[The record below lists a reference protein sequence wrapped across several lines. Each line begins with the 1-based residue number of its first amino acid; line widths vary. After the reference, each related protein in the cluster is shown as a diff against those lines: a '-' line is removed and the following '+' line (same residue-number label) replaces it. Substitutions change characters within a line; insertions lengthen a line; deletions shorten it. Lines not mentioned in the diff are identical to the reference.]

1 MRKKR
6 IAIVTGASSGL
17 GKEFA
22 RKIVRIQ
29 NIDEVWCIAR
39 HPGKLQETAEELGSK
54 IRTFPVDL
62 SKKKQIKAF
71 QKNLEKENVGI
82 KILVN
87 SAGFAKFCS
96 YGDLDL
102 NRSLNMI
109 DVNVKGVVAMGLICI
124 PYMGKGSHIIN
135 IASIA
140 AFQPLP
146 YLNLYSATKAFVKN
160 YSRALNIELQDR
172 GIHVTAV
179 CPGWLKTALFQRA
192 NIGASKTIHH
202 FHCMNN
208 PARVAGK
215 ALHDAAAGKDISVY
229 GYSNKLCHLATK
241 ILPDPVI
248 MRGWLDYQ
256 HLTPK
261 QSNTE
266 RKNTKN
272 TRKEEKNTM
281 DYGLIGG
288 KLGHSYSKDI
298 HEMLADYTY
307 DLCPLT
313 KEEFHPFMEKHDFR
327 AINVT
332 IPYKQDVIPYLYE
345 MDANAEAIGAVNTIV
360 NKNGKLYGH
369 NTDFSGFLYMLQK
382 HNISVQGKKCVVL
395 GDGGASKAVV
405 AVLKKCNAGEIIIVD
420 VISTESAITYDE
432 LFEKHTDA
440 QFIANTSPVGMY
452 PNCDASPVDLSRFP
466 QCEAVA
472 DVIYNPLETKLIA
485 QAKSLG
491 MNGVNGL
498 EMLVAQALYA
508 IEFFLDTKLDEAQID
523 EVYQK
528 LYQEKAS
535 EQE

>member
-22 RKIVRIQ
+22 RRIVRFQ
-29 NIDEVWCIAR
+29 TIDEVWCIAR
-39 HPGKLQETAEELGSK
+39 QPEKLQETARELGSK
-54 IRTFPVDL
+54 IRTFSIDL

-71 QKNLEKENVGI
+71 RKNLEQENVWI

-96 YGDLDL
+96 YDDLDL

-124 PYMGKGSHIIN
+124 PYMGRGSHIIN

-140 AFQPLP
+140 SFQPLP
-146 YLNLYSATKAFVKN
+146 YLNLYSATKTFVKN

-179 CPGWLKTALFQRA
+179 CPGWLKTALYQRA
-192 NIGASKTIHH
+192 DIGAPKTIHH
-202 FHCMNN
+202 FHCMDN
-208 PARVAGK
+208 PSRVARK
-215 ALHDAAAGKDISVY
+215 ALRDAAAGKDISVY
-229 GYSNKLCHLATK
+229 GLSNKLFHLLSK
-241 ILPDPVI
+241 FLPHSFV
-248 MRGWLDYQ
+248 MKTWLEYQ
-256 HLTPK
+256 HLSPEQSSQK
-261 QSNTE
+261 QQNTG
-266 RKNTKN
+266 
-272 TRKEEKNTM
+272 KEENNIM

-313 KEEFHPFMEKHDFR
+313 KEEFHPFMEKHAFR

-345 MDANAEAIGAVNTIV
+345 MDANAKAIGAVNTIV
-360 NKNGKLYGH
+360 NKDGKLYGH

-382 HNISVQGKKCVVL
+382 HNISVQDKKCVVL

-405 AVLKKCNAGEIIIVD
+405 AVLKKCNAREVIIVD
-420 VISTESAITYDE
+420 IVSTESAITYDE

-466 QCEAVA
+466 NCEAVA

-485 QAKSLG
+485 QAKALG

-508 IEFFLDTKLDEAQID
+508 IEFFLDTKLDESKID

-528 LYQEKAS
+528 LYQEKAA
-535 EQE
+535 EQK